1 MRIFVTALVAV
12 FAVACGDAEETPA
25 RYGPVEIMRT
35 PLSFAEDVEVI
46 VSDVRLA
53 PDTEVPNHSHAA
65 EELVYVL
72 EGSVV
77 HVEEGLPERT
87 MRAGDM
93 VVITPEAAHSPRSGP
108 DGARAVTI
116 RFRVPG
122 RAERDPVPATA
133 DDS

>member
-1 MRIFVTALVAV
+1 MRIFVAGLFAV
-12 FAVACGDAEETPA
+12 FLVACGDTQETPA
-25 RYGPVEIMRT
+25 RYGPVEVMRT

-46 VSDVRLA
+46 VSDVQLA

-93 VVITPEAAHSPRSGP
+93 VVIQPEAAHSPRSGP
-108 DGARAVTI
+108 EGARAVTI
-116 RFRVPG
+116 RFRLPD
-122 RAERDPVPATA
+122 RAERDPVPPTA
-133 DDS
+133 DGS